1 MAIVSIAL
9 LFAQNIAELAL
20 PSYMSDMV
28 NTGIIR
34 GGISETA
41 PKVLSEDAF
50 QFIKNHLPDEAK
62 TIVANSYTQI
72 KAGDSESLTKSRRK
86 DFPELGVTK
95 TGYVLKSLSN
105 AETEQLGLIYGEVT
119 YWMSIPLVSAQQITD
134 WFNREYYNPWLERNP
149 EYTEWLAG
157 YNAWLAEDP
166 AHDPLKYTPA
176 WDGEE
181 VPAIDI
187 SKIPASLL
195 FSVDL
200 KSVPSYE
207 MASAEL
213 NKNIG
218 YIINGTE
225 NLTED
230 EKEALDAAKTMKF
243 SVGTSF
249 TRAFYYEL
257 GADANSVQQSSILS
271 IGFAMLAITVG
282 VALIT
287 VANGFLSAR
296 ISSGIG
302 RNVRRD
308 IFSKVQTFSPAEFD
322 KFSTATL
329 ITRSTSDVSGVQ
341 QVAMMALRMILSA
354 PIMGIGGIIYAVR
367 INSKMSIIVVFAVA
381 ILLVMQIMLF
391 KKVTPKFRIM
401 RKLEDKMNLVAR
413 QMLNGVMVIRAFG
426 NEKREEERFREANDN
441 IRRTNRYVQ
450 VVMAVMQPMM
460 AFLLGLTTLTI
471 YFFGS
476 KVIDAG
482 NMEVGDLMAFMQY
495 VMQIIMAFQQIA
507 MMFIMIPQ
515 ALVSANRLQEV
526 LSVDTKITDK
536 PADEIVTLGG
546 RAKGEIEFKNVSF
559 KYQDAES
566 CVLENINFKAKAGET
581 TAFIGSTGSGK
592 STLINLIPRFYD
604 VTEGSITLDG
614 VDIRDLAVLELRDN
628 LGYVPQKGLLFSG
641 TIASNMEYGKEGG
654 TEEEFRQALD
664 VAQASEFVFAQ
675 KEGLETA
682 IDEGGDN
689 LSGGQKQRMSI
700 ARALAKKPP
709 VYIFDDSFSALDFK
723 TDAAL
728 RRALKQYTSDATTLI
743 VAQRISTIMQAEQI
757 VVLDAGKVV
766 GIGTHREL
774 LDTCEAYREIAESQL
789 SKEELA

>member
-1 MAIVSIAL
+1 
-9 LFAQNIAELAL
+9 
-20 PSYMSDMV
+20 
-28 NTGIIR
+28 
-34 GGISETA
+34 
-41 PKVLSEDAF
+41 
-50 QFIKNHLPDEAK
+50 
-62 TIVANSYTQI
+62 
-72 KAGDSESLTKSRRK
+72 
-86 DFPELGVTK
+86 
-95 TGYVLKSLSN
+95 
-105 AETEQLGLIYGEVT
+105 
-119 YWMSIPLVSAQQITD
+119 
-134 WFNREYYNPWLERNP
+134 
-149 EYTEWLAG
+149 
-157 YNAWLAEDP
+157 
-166 AHDPLKYTPA
+166 
-176 WDGEE
+176 

-195 FSVDL
+195 YGVDL
-200 KSVPSYE
+200 KSAPLYE

-218 YIINGTE
+218 YIFNGTDD
-225 NLTED
+225 LTKD
-230 EKEALDAAKTMKF
+230 EKDALEAAKATKF

-249 TRAFYYEL
+249 TRVFYYEL

-271 IGFAMLAITVG
+271 IGFTMLAITVG

-381 ILLVMQIMLF
+381 ILLVMQIMMF

-460 AFLLGLTTLTI
+460 AFLLGLTTITI

-476 KVIDAG
+476 KVINAG

-654 TEEEFRQALD
+654 TDEEFRQALD

-774 LDTCEAYREIAESQL
+774 LETCEAYREIAESQL